1 MTVLVD
7 SWCWIEYFIDGKA
20 AAAIEKYL
28 NEGMVFISV
37 INLAE
42 VYKFAILNKSEADA
56 DKMVR
61 WMLANSFV
69 IPVDATIALNAAKFN
84 AKQKLGLGDSLIY
97 ESAKAHKLKLVT
109 GDPGFKGMR
118 DVEYLGR

>member
-1 MTVLVD
+1 MGSKIGNSVKPYLET
-7 SWCWIEYFIDGKA
+7 GKT
-20 AAAIEKYL
+20 
-28 NEGMVFISV
+28 VFISV

-42 VYKFAILNKSEADA
+42 VYRKLLLEYDEITADNYA
-56 DKMVR
+56 KY
-61 WMLANSFV
+61 MLSRCFL
-69 IPVDATIALNAAKFN
+69 IPVDPTIALNAAKFN

-109 GDPGFKGMR
+109 GDPGFKGMN